1 MDMRAARRC
10 SDLIWTCE
18 AKKRIR
24 LQQWSLALAIYL
36 ACAGVMGAMACLG
49 AVSGASLVIWLG
61 WVLSGV
67 GVFYVLIR
75 SGWSERFADAA
86 LTEPQILFGLCTVL
100 LGYWIESEI
109 RFLAPIPLLVILNF
123 GAFSL
128 DWRRMAVLTAFSLL
142 LLAATAAALHH
153 VYPGK
158 YDPMVDIA
166 ILLMTSVTLPATSV
180 LAVKLAA
187 MRSRLR
193 TQRAELLMAV
203 ERIRE
208 LATRDELT
216 GLANRRHAQQ
226 LMQVEFNGVDRTYK
240 GFSVAMIDLDHFK
253 RINDRCGH
261 GGGDAVLQR
270 FAEEAS
276 GAMRAGDV
284 VCRWG
289 GEEFLIFMPGTHAG
303 SATRVVE
310 RLRERV
316 EALRVVTPDGEATFT
331 FSAGIAEH
339 LPPESVSKMIS
350 RADAALYRAK
360 AQGRNRVLFE
370 EGVALTD

>member
-1 MDMRAARRC
+1 MGTKAARRC
-10 SDLIWTCE
+10 SDLLWTCE

-36 ACAGVMGAMACLG
+36 ACASVMGVMAYLG
-49 AVSGASLVIWLG
+49 AVSRVSVMIWLG

-67 GVFYVLIR
+67 AVFYVLIR

-86 LTEPQILFGLCTVL
+86 LTEPQIVFGLCTVL

-109 RFLAPIPLLVILNF
+109 RYLGPIPLMVILNF

-128 DWRRMAVLTAFSLL
+128 DWRRMAVLTLFSLV
-142 LLAATAAALHH
+142 LLAATAASLHYF
-153 VYPGK
+153 YPGR
-158 YDPMVDIA
+158 YDPIVDIA
-166 ILLMTSVTLPATSV
+166 TLLMTSVTLPATSV

-193 TQRAELLMAV
+193 MQRAELLVAV

-226 LMQVEFNGVDRTYK
+226 LMQLEFNGVDRTHK

-253 RINDRCGH
+253 RINDWCGH
-261 GGGDAVLQR
+261 GGGDTVLQR

-289 GEEFLIFMPGTHAG
+289 GEEFLIFMPGTNAAN
-303 SATRVVE
+303 ATGIVE
-310 RLRERV
+310 RLRQRV
-316 EALRVVTPDGEATFT
+316 EALRVATPEGEAKFT

-339 LPPESVSKMIS
+339 LPTESVSKMIS

-360 AQGRNRVLFE
+360 AQGRNRVLLE
-370 EGVALTD
+370 ESAEPH